1 MIAEFSLD
9 ALWTL
14 NDMKNLVLSND
25 IHEFEFRMH
34 SFSLPLDFVQVSTYV
49 YGTFEF
55 LNSGR
60 RGRRKVRLARI
71 GEFVCLTIRLMG
83 FNLQSFKIS
92 IRLHARWVR

>member
-14 NDMKNLVLSND
+14 NDMKNLVLSN
-25 IHEFEFRMH
+25 EFEFRMH

-55 LNSGR
+55 LNSGEA
-60 RGRRKVRLARI
+60 GVKFDSL
-71 GEFVCLTIRLMG
+71 E
-83 FNLQSFKIS
+83 
-92 IRLHARWVR
+92 

>member
-34 SFSLPLDFVQVSTYV
+34 SFSWPLEFVQVSTYV

-55 LNSGR
+55 LNSGEA
-60 RGRRKVRLARI
+60 GVKFDSL
-71 GEFVCLTIRLMG
+71 E
-83 FNLQSFKIS
+83 
-92 IRLHARWVR
+92 